1 MATTMVGSV
10 LDRTKMPADL
20 SAHQVWVSE
29 TASDRRPIAYVTE
42 RRRRLIG
49 ASVAVLAFVV
59 MVALGL
65 ARLFYLAPAA
75 LIVAGIGGGYALGGR
90 SGFYEV
96 AEDGSLGKF
105 IGRSRPDDIVSMRRT
120 RVR

>member
-1 MATTMVGSV
+1 MTTANPV
-10 LDRTKMPADL
+10 LDRTKMPPDL
-20 SAHQVWVSE
+20 SAHQVWVSA

-59 MVALGL
+59 MVVLGL
-65 ARLFYLAPAA
+65 AHLFYLAPAA
-75 LIVAGIGGGYALGGR
+75 LVVAAIGGGYALGGR

-105 IGRSRPDDIVSMRRT
+105 IGRSRPDDTVSMRRT

>member
-1 MATTMVGSV
+1 MTTANPV
-10 LDRTKMPADL
+10 LDRTKMPPDL
-20 SAHQVWVSE
+20 SAHQVWVSA

-59 MVALGL
+59 MVVLGL
-65 ARLFYLAPAA
+65 AHLFYLAPAA
-75 LIVAGIGGGYALGGR
+75 LVVAAIGGGYALGGR